1 MYFDPVCRQTIED
14 NALKG
19 NDIGTATHIG
29 MKIKVKCIVD
39 GTCLTKGKIYEV
51 IEESEGLWGLADD
64 EDNGEDYQHQ
74 KTFFAESEKK
84 SVFAVGRNTEQ
95 LDRADDCCQGCRG
108 KRQVKCLLV

>member
-19 NDIGTATHIG
+19 NDIGTVTHIG

-64 EDNGEDYQHQ
+64 EDDGEYLYEPSCFEVVEVIDP
-74 KTFFAESEKK
+74 AE
-84 SVFAVGRNTEQ
+84 
-95 LDRADDCCQGCRG
+95 CRHS
-108 KRQVKCLLV
+108 